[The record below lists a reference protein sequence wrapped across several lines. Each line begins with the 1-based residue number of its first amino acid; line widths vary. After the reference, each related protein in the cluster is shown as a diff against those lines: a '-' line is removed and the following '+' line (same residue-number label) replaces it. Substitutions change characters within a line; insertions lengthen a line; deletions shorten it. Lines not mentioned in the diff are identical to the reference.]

1 MATFKCS
8 SCGRQIQPAPQCPSC
23 GAHQGQWADELARIE
38 RSIAEIKADDVRIAK
53 EAKLNAQK
61 LQAAKFQRDI
71 LAHANAQAQE
81 KVRART
87 RRRTF
92 VRRPAGAPAGAPP
105 PTSQP
110 PPRRVPRQEGAR
122 PAGAAAPPP
131 PPPPPVDVEPEHR
144 PEASTREVQNIYL
157 GLGGLLLGIAAVV
170 FAAVA
175 FTSFDDVSRAAI
187 LIGATAVMLVAPP
200 MVARRG
206 LISTAE
212 TIAAVGLGLVPLD
225 GYALWTIDQIRSDTV
240 PGAVVAGIVFA
251 LTALVAG
258 WYAVLTGLSIPR
270 YATVLALQPILP
282 LLAYEWIT
290 GPTGWAL
297 VLTVVAAQDLL
308 LAGQF
313 DQRGRLATPP
323 WLGPPA
329 AAPPQAPFEAPAGGK
344 PKEAERPESAP
355 EESDAVITDADP
367 AGKPVPVPAAVWLR
381 QLTWGLHVLA
391 VAGALVF
398 AAVATVRATTPPGA
412 LGAGLTLVLAAAAGV
427 AGALAL
433 GRRVVIDVAAGVFTL
448 AVIGAAAQIVAV
460 AVPGRALLLIAGV
473 IALTGLGVRSVP
485 EVYRRGPQLASAAAL
500 IVMGIVVAGTALR
513 AAIAPVRAALPVWEA
528 DLSGYQSRLTEAAG
542 PAGWQ
547 LAASALLLTIAAVL
561 SLPPEA
567 RRESAVAG
575 VALTALAA
583 PASFAMPWTAAPW
596 LPVLAAIG
604 LGATGLYAKSER
616 AAQAHVAGAAVVGLI
631 GAGASLARP
640 ASTAAVLAVLT
651 LAGALIAIAGSWL
664 PEQADAL
671 RNEPAPAQLLR
682 PGPSAEMVGEWAAGG
697 AAFALPGAAA
707 AAVAAAAPVRDE
719 AAVPILAAA
728 FVAVCATLGYAALA
742 QVAWRRIP
750 LPLSLGTGLGA
761 LAVTAAAF
769 GAPGAEVADAWV
781 GALLLVAAVL
791 LFLAPSID
799 AGRRPDRLLD
809 GPDFAAAAAT
819 AGIIGTFARIA
830 GILFPGAVLAVAAL
844 LVLFVAVGVR
854 AMPPDWRRGPVLGVT
869 VSGAVLA
876 VIAGYTALSGG
887 LRVLATPGAL
897 WEADLSAWPTSGV
910 GVGWQ
915 APIALALLAG
925 AAAIVL
931 PRPWAY
937 DVAAVCVGLATIG
950 APVALGLPWWSP
962 MLVGG
967 AVATIYG
974 VASVIADD
982 PRAGLAR
989 AAVAAGVAL
998 HAVGASL
1005 VRPWTT
1011 AAALAMIVLVGA
1023 LVATLARML
1032 PALDDASLE
1041 DIPGSAP
1048 PPEAEMPLHLGQI
1061 GGAAAGGALLALPG
1075 ALASIAAAVG
1085 QGAPAVLAWA
1095 LAGSTAG
1102 LAVIALVRGQ
1112 VARYLPYATVGI
1124 AGGATIT
1131 AFAALPTDL
1140 PVAVYAAAAALL
1152 GVVAEL
1158 LRAATPP
1165 PRYVGQPTQRWSVML
1180 GGVWRR
1186 MPSGPAPRGRW
1197 SVSPEMGA
1205 ALAAALPTLLALAA
1219 IAPALVAALV
1229 DPHETVNHIWEG
1241 PPAELTNPDR
1251 SVDPTDVL
1259 GTLLLTIAAAL
1270 AAVGFGGRL
1279 SFSADRPVA
1288 STRRDDQPRRDG
1300 LAQAIPVI
1308 LPGAAITLLITPI
1321 ALGAAWPASTMAALA
1336 VFTLAMLG
1344 LALTPPPPPAE
1355 RARPLRVTRLVVF
1368 ALGLAAGG
1376 AGMAGSLATRSLTI
1390 FTLAG
1395 AVAVGATAAVFGQSQ
1410 RARILGWLFAAASAM
1425 GLVLTVALVAGL
1437 PAAWSAYGVLGVGA
1451 ALLLVAAVM
1460 PRLRRPEAYREAA
1473 TVEWS
1478 GYGAALV
1485 ALALAFDS
1493 LGHVA
1498 GLLAA
1503 WGAVL
1508 GVASA
1513 RPGRRTVERRTL
1525 FWASILCEIFAWWIF
1540 MAMADVS
1547 VPEAY
1552 TLPFAALALLV
1563 GLIELRQRPD
1573 LSSWTAYGPALIAAF
1588 VPTLVIAIRTEASA
1602 TREVLLLL
1610 GAVATVIYGA
1620 RTRQQA
1626 PLVIGTAVTVIAA
1639 LHALTLVGLSW
1650 LILIPI
1656 GALLIFFG
1664 ATNESR
1670 RRTQERWRAVTRMR

>member
-8 SCGRQIQPAPQCPSC
+8 SCGRQLKPAPQCPYC
-23 GAHQGQWADELARIE
+23 GANQGGQWAEELDRIE
-38 RSIAEIKADDVRIAK
+38 RSIAEIKADDIRIAK
-53 EAKLNAQK
+53 EAKVNAQK
-61 LQAAKFQRDI
+61 LQAAQFQRDI
-71 LAHANAQAQE
+71 LAHASAQAQE
-81 KVRART
+81 KVRQSTRT

-92 VRRPAGAPAGAPP
+92 VRRPAGAAAGTPPGPAGPP
-105 PTSQP
+105 PPGAQP
-110 PPRRVPRQEGAR
+110 PPRRVPRQESTR
-122 PAGAAAPPP
+122 PAAAAPPP
-131 PPPPPVDVEPEHR
+131 PPPRTPPPSAPVDVEPEHR

-187 LIGATAVMLVAPP
+187 LIGATAVMLIAPP
-200 MVARRG
+200 IVVRRG

-225 GYALWTIDQIRSDTV
+225 GYALWTVDQIRGDTV
-240 PGAVVAGIVFA
+240 PGAVVAGIIFA
-251 LTALVAG
+251 LTALIAG
-258 WYAVLTGLSIPR
+258 WYAALTGLSIPR
-270 YATVLALQPILP
+270 YATVLALQPIVP
-282 LLAYEWIT
+282 LLAYEWIS

-297 VLTVVAAQDLL
+297 VLAVVAAQDLL
-308 LAGQF
+308 LARQF

-323 WLGPPA
+323 WLGAPPA
-329 AAPPQAPFEAPAGGK
+329 APAEAPPGEAAG
-344 PKEAERPESAP
+344 KEPDDAEAASTERPESAP
-355 EESDAVITDADP
+355 EESDAVVTDADSARRP
-367 AGKPVPVPAAVWLR
+367 APAATAVWLR
-381 QLTWGLHVLA
+381 QLTWGLSALA
-391 VAGALVF
+391 VAVALLF
-398 AAVATVRATTPPGA
+398 AVIATLRADTPPAA
-412 LGAGLTLVLAAAAGV
+412 LGAGLTLILAAAVGV
-427 AGALAL
+427 AGAAAL
-433 GRRVVIDVAAGVFTL
+433 GQRTVVDVAAGVLTL
-448 AVIGAAAQIVAV
+448 AVIGAAAQAVAV
-460 AVPGRALLLIAGV
+460 SVPGRALLLIAAV
-473 IALTGLGVRSVP
+473 IALTGLGVRAVP
-485 EVYRRGPQLASAAAL
+485 EPYRRGPQLASAAAL

-513 AAIAPVRAALPVWEA
+513 AAIAPVSLVLPDVWDA
-528 DLSGYQSRLTEAAG
+528 DLSGYQAHLADAAG
-542 PAGWQ
+542 SGGWQ

-575 VALTALAA
+575 VALTALAV
-583 PASFAMPWTAAPW
+583 PASFGLPWTAAPW

-604 LGATGLYAKSER
+604 IGATGLYAKSER
-616 AAQAHVAGAAVVGLI
+616 AAQAHVAGAAVVGLV

-640 ASTAAVLAVLT
+640 ALTAAVLAVLT
-651 LAGALIAIAGSWL
+651 LAGVLIAIAGSWL

-671 RNEPAPAQLLR
+671 RDEPAPAQLLR
-682 PGPSAEMVGEWAAGG
+682 SGPAAEMVGEWAAGG
-697 AAFALPGAAA
+697 AAFAMPGAAA
-707 AAVAAAAPVRDE
+707 AAVAATAPVRE
-719 AAVPILAAA
+719 AAAVPILAAA

-742 QVAWRRIP
+742 QVAWRRIAF
-750 LPLSLGTGLGA
+750 PLSLGTGLGA

-809 GPDFAAAAAT
+809 GPDFAAAAAI

-830 GILFPGAVLAVAAL
+830 GILFPGGVLAVAAL

-854 AMPPDWRRGPVLGVT
+854 AMPPDWRRGPILGVAA
-869 VSGAVLA
+869 SGAVLA
-876 VIAGYTALSGG
+876 AIAGYTALSGG

-897 WEADLSAWPTSGV
+897 WEADLGTWPSGGG

-915 APIALALLAG
+915 APVALALLAA

-962 MLVGG
+962 MIVGG

-998 HAVGASL
+998 HAAGASL

-1011 AAALAMIVLVGA
+1011 AAALIMIVLVGA

-1032 PALDDASLE
+1032 PALDDAALE
-1041 DIPGSAP
+1041 EIPGSAP

-1075 ALASIAAAVG
+1075 ALASTAAAAG

-1095 LAGSTAG
+1095 LAGSAAG
-1102 LAVIALVRGQ
+1102 LGVIALVRRK

-1131 AFAALPTDL
+1131 AFAALPTSL
-1140 PVAVYAAAAALL
+1140 PIGVYAAAAALL

-1158 LRAATPP
+1158 LRGATPP

-1186 MPSGPAPRGRW
+1186 MPSSSMPPGRW
-1197 SVSPEMGA
+1197 SVSPAMGA
-1205 ALAAALPTLLALAA
+1205 ALVAAIPTLIALAA

-1229 DPHETVNHIWEG
+1229 DPHQTLNRVWAG
-1241 PPAELTNPDR
+1241 PPDALVNPDR
-1251 SVDPTDVL
+1251 SVDPSDLL

-1279 SFSADRPVA
+1279 SSSAERHTA
-1288 STRRDDQPRRDG
+1288 GARSGDQPRRDG

-1308 LPGAAITLLITPI
+1308 LPGAAITLLIMPI
-1321 ALGAAWPASTMAALA
+1321 ALGSPWPASTMAALA

-1344 LALTPPPPPAE
+1344 LALTPPPPPPSAP
-1355 RARPLRVTRLVVF
+1355 ARC
-1368 ALGLAAGG
+1368 G
-1376 AGMAGSLATRSLTI
+1376 
-1390 FTLAG
+1390 
-1395 AVAVGATAAVFGQSQ
+1395 
-1410 RARILGWLFAAASAM
+1410 
-1425 GLVLTVALVAGL
+1425 
-1437 PAAWSAYGVLGVGA
+1437 
-1451 ALLLVAAVM
+1451 
-1460 PRLRRPEAYREAA
+1460 
-1473 TVEWS
+1473 
-1478 GYGAALV
+1478 
-1485 ALALAFDS
+1485 
-1493 LGHVA
+1493 
-1498 GLLAA
+1498 
-1503 WGAVL
+1503 
-1508 GVASA
+1508 
-1513 RPGRRTVERRTL
+1513 
-1525 FWASILCEIFAWWIF
+1525 
-1540 MAMADVS
+1540 
-1547 VPEAY
+1547 
-1552 TLPFAALALLV
+1552 
-1563 GLIELRQRPD
+1563 
-1573 LSSWTAYGPALIAAF
+1573 
-1588 VPTLVIAIRTEASA
+1588 
-1602 TREVLLLL
+1602 
-1610 GAVATVIYGA
+1610 
-1620 RTRQQA
+1620 
-1626 PLVIGTAVTVIAA
+1626 
-1639 LHALTLVGLSW
+1639 
-1650 LILIPI
+1650 
-1656 GALLIFFG
+1656 
-1664 ATNESR
+1664 
-1670 RRTQERWRAVTRMR
+1670 

>member
-8 SCGRQIQPAPQCPSC
+8 SCGRQIQPAPQCPYC

-38 RSIAEIKADDVRIAK
+38 RSIAEIKADDIRIAK

-61 LQAAKFQRDI
+61 LQAAQFQRDI
-71 LAHANAQAQE
+71 LSHANAQAQE
-81 KVRART
+81 KVRTRT

-92 VRRPAGAPAGAPP
+92 VRRPAGAPPGPAGPP
-105 PTSQP
+105 PPPPPPESQP
-110 PPRRVPRQEGAR
+110 PPRRVPRQESTR
-122 PAGAAAPPP
+122 PASAAAPPP
-131 PPPPPVDVEPEHR
+131 PPPPRAAPLDVEPEHR

-175 FTSFDDVSRAAI
+175 FTSFDDISRAAI
-187 LIGATAVMLVAPP
+187 LIGATAVMLIAPP

-225 GYALWTIDQIRSDTV
+225 GYALWTVDQIRSDTV

-251 LTALVAG
+251 LTALIAG
-258 WYAVLTGLSIPR
+258 WYAVLTGLSVPR
-270 YATVLALQPILP
+270 YATVLALQPIVP
-282 LLAYEWIT
+282 LLAYEWIS

-297 VLTVVAAQDLL
+297 VLTVVAGQDVL
-308 LAGQF
+308 LARQF

-323 WLGPPA
+323 WLGPPP
-329 AAPPQAPFEAPAGGK
+329 AAPAEAPPGRTAADESEDGE
-344 PKEAERPESAP
+344 PRDTPAATERPESAP
-355 EESDAVITDADP
+355 EESDAVVADAADAGRKP
-367 AGKPVPVPAAVWLR
+367 APVPAALWLR
-381 QLTWGLHVLA
+381 QLTWGLSALA
-391 VAGALVF
+391 VVAALLF
-398 AAVATVRATTPPGA
+398 AALATLRATTPPGA
-412 LGAGLTLVLAAAAGV
+412 VSAGLTLVLAAAVGV
-427 AGALAL
+427 VGAMGL
-433 GRRVVIDVAAGVFTL
+433 GRRVAVDVAAGVLTL

-473 IALTGLGVRSVP
+473 IALTGLGVRAVP
-485 EVYRRGPQLASAAAL
+485 EPFRRGPQLASAAAL

-513 AAIAPVRAALPVWEA
+513 AALAPVRAALPVWEA
-528 DLSGYQSRLTEAAG
+528 DLSAYQGRLAEAAG

-583 PASFAMPWTAAPW
+583 PASFGLSWTAAPW

-604 LGATGLYAKSER
+604 IGATGLYAKSER
-616 AAQAHVAGAAVVGLI
+616 AAQAHVAGAAVVGLV

-640 ASTAAVLAVLT
+640 ASTASVLAVLT
-651 LAGALIAIAGSWL
+651 LAGVLIAIAGSWL
-664 PEQADAL
+664 PEQAEAL
-671 RNEPAPAQLLR
+671 RDEPAPAQLLR
-682 PGPSAEMVGEWAAGG
+682 SGPAAEMVGEWAAGG
-697 AAFALPGAAA
+697 AAFAMPGAAA
-707 AAVAAAAPVRDE
+707 AAVAATAPVRED

-742 QVAWRRIP
+742 QVAWRRIAF
-750 LPLSLGTGLGA
+750 PLSLGTGLGA

-809 GPDFAAAAAT
+809 GPDFAAAAAI

-854 AMPPDWRRGPVLGVT
+854 AMPPEWRRGPILGVAA
-869 VSGAVLA
+869 SGAVLA

-897 WEADLSAWPTSGV
+897 WEADLSAWPSSGI

-974 VASVIADD
+974 VASVTAVD

-1011 AAALAMIVLVGA
+1011 AAALTMIVLVGA

-1075 ALASIAAAVG
+1075 ALASMAAAAG
-1085 QGAPAVLAWA
+1085 QSAPAVLAWA

-1102 LAVIALVRGQ
+1102 LGVIALVRRK

-1131 AFAALPTDL
+1131 AFAVIPTDL
-1140 PVAVYAAAAALL
+1140 PIGVYAAAAALL

-1158 LRAATPP
+1158 LRGATAP

-1205 ALAAALPTLLALAA
+1205 ALVAAIPTLIALAA

-1229 DPHETVNHIWEG
+1229 DPHQTVNHIWEG
-1241 PPAELTNPDR
+1241 PPAALTDPDR
-1251 SVDPTDVL
+1251 SVDPTDVV

-1270 AAVGFGGRL
+1270 AAIGFGGRR
-1279 SFSADRPVA
+1279 F
-1288 STRRDDQPRRDG
+1288 
-1300 LAQAIPVI
+1300 AQAIPVI

-1355 RARPLRVTRLVVF
+1355 RARPLRVTRLLVF

-1376 AGMAGSLATRSLTI
+1376 AGMAGSLATRSLTL
-1390 FTLAG
+1390 FTLGG
-1395 AVAVGATAAVFGQSQ
+1395 AVVVGATAAIFGQSQ

-1425 GLVLTVALVAGL
+1425 GLVLTTTLVLGL

-1451 ALLLVAAVM
+1451 ALLVVAAVV
-1460 PRLRRPEAYREAA
+1460 PRLRRPEDYREAA

-1485 ALALAFDS
+1485 ALALAFDAPA
-1493 LGHVA
+1493 HVA

-1513 RPGRRTVERRTL
+1513 RPGRRAVERRVL
-1525 FWASILCEIFAWWIF
+1525 FWTSILCEIVAWWLL
-1540 MAMADVS
+1540 MALANVS

-1563 GLIELRQRPD
+1563 GLIELRGRPD

-1588 VPTLVIAIRTEASA
+1588 VPTLVIAIRTETSA

-1610 GAVATVIYGA
+1610 GAVATVVFGA

-1626 PLVIGTAVTVIAA
+1626 PLVIGTTVTVIAA

>member
-8 SCGRQIQPAPQCPSC
+8 SCGRQIQPAPQCPYC

-38 RSIAEIKADDVRIAK
+38 RSIAEIKADDIRIAK

-61 LQAAKFQRDI
+61 LQAAQFQRDI
-71 LAHANAQAQE
+71 LSHANAQAQE
-81 KVRART
+81 KVRTRT

-92 VRRPAGAPAGAPP
+92 VRRPAGAPPGPAGPP
-105 PTSQP
+105 PPLSPDSQP
-110 PPRRVPRQEGAR
+110 PPRRVPRQESTR

-131 PPPPPVDVEPEHR
+131 PPPPRSAPVDVEPEHR

-175 FTSFDDVSRAAI
+175 FTSFDDISRAAI

-200 MVARRG
+200 MIARRG

-225 GYALWTIDQIRSDTV
+225 GYALWTVDQIRSDTV

-258 WYAVLTGLSIPR
+258 WYAVLTGLSMPR
-270 YATVLALQPILP
+270 YATVLALQPIVP

-308 LAGQF
+308 LARQF

-323 WLGPPA
+323 WLGQPA
-329 AAPPQAPFEAPAGGK
+329 APEAPPRPTAPESDAEGGE
-344 PKEAERPESAP
+344 PQDTPVAERPESAP
-355 EESDAVITDADP
+355 EESDAVVADAADAGRKP
-367 AGKPVPVPAAVWLR
+367 APVPAAAWLR
-381 QLTWGLHVLA
+381 QLTWGLSALA
-391 VAGALVF
+391 VAAAVVF
-398 AAVATVRATTPPGA
+398 ASVATLRATTPPVA
-412 LGAGLTLVLAAAAGV
+412 LAAGLTLVLAAAVGV
-427 AGALAL
+427 VGAMAT
-433 GRRVVIDVAAGVFTL
+433 GRRVVVDVAAGILTL

-473 IALTGLGVRSVP
+473 IALTGLGVRAVP
-485 EVYRRGPQLASAAAL
+485 EVFRRGPQLASAAAL
-500 IVMGIVVAGTALR
+500 IVMGVVVAGTVLR

-528 DLSGYQSRLTEAAG
+528 DLSAYHGRLAEAAG

-575 VALTALAA
+575 VTLTALAA
-583 PASFAMPWTAAPW
+583 PASFGLPWTVAPW

-604 LGATGLYAKSER
+604 IGATGLYARSER
-616 AAQAHVAGAAVVGLI
+616 AAQAHVAGAAVVGLV
-631 GAGASLARP
+631 GAGASLVRP
-640 ASTAAVLAVLT
+640 ASTASVLAVLT
-651 LAGALIAIAGSWL
+651 LAGVLIAIAGSWL
-664 PEQADAL
+664 PEQAEAL
-671 RNEPAPAQLLR
+671 RDEPAPAQLLR
-682 PGPSAEMVGEWAAGG
+682 SGPAAEMVGDWAAGG
-697 AAFALPGAAA
+697 AAFAMPGAAA
-707 AAVAAAAPVRDE
+707 AAVAATAPVRDE

-742 QVAWRRIP
+742 QVAWRRIAF
-750 LPLSLGTGLGA
+750 PLSLGTGLGA

-809 GPDFAAAAAT
+809 GPDFAAAAAI

-830 GILFPGAVLAVAAL
+830 GILFPSAVLAVAAL
-844 LVLFVAVGVR
+844 LVLLVAVGVR
-854 AMPPDWRRGPVLGVT
+854 AMPPDWRRGPTLGVAA
-869 VSGAVLA
+869 SGAVLA
-876 VIAGYTALSGG
+876 AIAGYTALSGG

-897 WEADLSAWPTSGV
+897 WEADLSAWPSSGI

-915 APIALALLAG
+915 APVALALLAG

-967 AVATIYG
+967 AVATVYG
-974 VASVIADD
+974 VMSVTAVD
-982 PRAGLAR
+982 PRAGVAR

-1011 AAALAMIVLVGA
+1011 AAALTMVVLVGA
-1023 LVATLARML
+1023 LVATLARAL

-1075 ALASIAAAVG
+1075 ALASMAAAAG
-1085 QGAPAVLAWA
+1085 QSAPAVLAWA

-1102 LAVIALVRGQ
+1102 LVVIALVRRK

-1131 AFAALPTDL
+1131 ALAALPTDL
-1140 PVAVYAAAAALL
+1140 PIGVYAAAAALL

-1158 LRAATPP
+1158 LRGATAPP
-1165 PRYVGQPTQRWSVML
+1165 QYVGEPTQRWSVML

-1186 MPSGPAPRGRW
+1186 MPSSPAPRGRW

-1205 ALAAALPTLLALAA
+1205 ALVAAIPTLIALAS

-1229 DPHETVNHIWEG
+1229 DPHQTVNHIWEG
-1241 PPAELTNPDR
+1241 PPAALTNPDR

-1279 SFSADRPVA
+1279 STSPDR
-1288 STRRDDQPRRDG
+1288 RGDG
-1300 LAQAIPVI
+1300 IRQAIPVI
-1308 LPGAAITLLITPI
+1308 LPGVAITLLITPI
-1321 ALGAAWPASTMAALA
+1321 ALDAAWPASTMAALA

-1355 RARPLRVTRLVVF
+1355 RARALRVTRLVVF

-1376 AGMAGSLATRSLTI
+1376 AGMAGSLATRSLTL
-1390 FTLAG
+1390 FTLGG
-1395 AVAVGATAAVFGQSQ
+1395 AVVVGATAAMFGQSQ

-1425 GLVLTVALVAGL
+1425 GLVLTTTLVLGL
-1437 PAAWSAYGVLGVGA
+1437 PAAWSAYGVLAVGA
-1451 ALLLVAAVM
+1451 ALLVVAAVH
-1460 PRLRRPEAYREAA
+1460 PRLRRPRP
-1473 TVEWS
+1473 T
-1478 GYGAALV
+1478 
-1485 ALALAFDS
+1485 
-1493 LGHVA
+1493 
-1498 GLLAA
+1498 
-1503 WGAVL
+1503 
-1508 GVASA
+1508 A
-1513 RPGRRTVERRTL
+1513 RPPRSSGAGTAPRWSPSPSPSTRRHTWPACSRRGAPC
-1525 FWASILCEIFAWWIF
+1525 WASPPPA
-1540 MAMADVS
+1540 
-1547 VPEAY
+1547 P
-1552 TLPFAALALLV
+1552 AAAPWSAARSS
-1563 GLIELRQRPD
+1563 GPASCARSWPGG
-1573 LSSWTAYGPALIAAF
+1573 SSWRW
-1588 VPTLVIAIRTEASA
+1588 PTCRC
-1602 TREVLLLL
+1602 
-1610 GAVATVIYGA
+1610 
-1620 RTRQQA
+1620 
-1626 PLVIGTAVTVIAA
+1626 
-1639 LHALTLVGLSW
+1639 
-1650 LILIPI
+1650 
-1656 GALLIFFG
+1656 
-1664 ATNESR
+1664 R
-1670 RRTQERWRAVTRMR
+1670 RRTRCRSPRSPCWSA

>member
-1 MATFKCS
+1 
-8 SCGRQIQPAPQCPSC
+8 
-23 GAHQGQWADELARIE
+23 
-38 RSIAEIKADDVRIAK
+38 
-53 EAKLNAQK
+53 
-61 LQAAKFQRDI
+61 
-71 LAHANAQAQE
+71 
-81 KVRART
+81 
-87 RRRTF
+87 
-92 VRRPAGAPAGAPP
+92 
-105 PTSQP
+105 
-110 PPRRVPRQEGAR
+110 
-122 PAGAAAPPP
+122 
-131 PPPPPVDVEPEHR
+131 
-144 PEASTREVQNIYL
+144 VQNIYL
-157 GLGGLLLGIAAVV
+157 VLGGLLLGIAAVV

-175 FTSFDDVSRAAI
+175 FSSFDDVSRAAI
-187 LIGATAVMLVAPP
+187 LIGATAVMLVASP
-200 MVARRG
+200 MVARKG

-212 TIAAVGLGLVPLD
+212 TISAVGLGLVPLD
-225 GYALWTIDQIRSDTV
+225 GYALWTIVRSETV
-240 PGAVVAGIVFA
+240 PGAVVAGAVFA
-251 LTALVAG
+251 VTALVAG
-258 WYAVLTGLSIPR
+258 WYAALTGLSVPR
-270 YATVLALQPILP
+270 YAMVIALQPIVP
-282 LLAYEWIT
+282 LFAYEWIT
-290 GPTGWAL
+290 GPIGWAL
-297 VLTVVAAQDLL
+297 VLTVVALQDLL
-308 LAGQF
+308 LARVL

-323 WLGPPA
+323 WLGAPARAPEVAPPA
-329 AAPPQAPFEAPAGGK
+329 RRAPAE
-344 PKEAERPESAP
+344 PDEEEPQDRPESAP
-355 EESDAVITDADP
+355 EESDAVVADAADAGRKP
-367 AGKPVPVPAAVWLR
+367 AVPPATALLPKV
-381 QLTWGLHVLA
+381 TWAMHTVA
-391 VAGALVF
+391 VAAALVF
-398 AAVATVRATTPPGA
+398 AAVATLQATTPLGA
-412 LGAGLTLVLAAAAGV
+412 LVAGLVLVIAAAGGV
-427 AGALAL
+427 AGATAL
-433 GRRVVIDVAAGVFTL
+433 GRPVVVDVAAGVLTL

-460 AVPGRALLLIAGV
+460 TVPGRALLLIAAV
-473 IALTGLGVRSVP
+473 IALTGLGVRAVP
-485 EVYRRGPQLASAAAL
+485 EPHRRGPQLASAAAL
-500 IVMGIVVAGTALR
+500 IVMGIIVAGTALR
-513 AAIAPVRAALPVWEA
+513 AAIAPVRAAFPVWEA
-528 DLSGYQSRLTEAAG
+528 DLSSYQAKLAEAAG
-542 PAGWQ
+542 PSGWQ

-583 PASFAMPWTAAPW
+583 PASFALPWTATPW

-604 LGATGLYAKSER
+604 IGVTGLYAKSER
-616 AAQAHVAGAAVVGLI
+616 AAQAHVAGAAVVGLV

-651 LAGALIAIAGSWL
+651 IAGALIAVAGSWL
-664 PEQADAL
+664 PEQAEAL
-671 RNEPAPAQLLR
+671 RDEPAPAQLLR
-682 PGPSAEMVGEWAAGG
+682 AGPSAEMVGEWAAGG
-697 AAFALPGAAA
+697 AAFAMPGAAA
-707 AAVAAAAPVRDE
+707 AAVAATAPVRAD

-742 QVAWRRIP
+742 QVAWRRIAV
-750 LPLSLGTGLGA
+750 PLSIGTGLGA

-781 GALLLVAAVL
+781 GALLLVGAVL

-809 GPDFAAAAAT
+809 GPDFAAAAAI
-819 AGIIGTFARIA
+819 AGIIGTFVRIA

-854 AMPPDWRRGPVLGVT
+854 AMPAEWRRGPILGVAA
-869 VSGAVLA
+869 SGAVVA
-876 VIAGYTALSGG
+876 IFAGYTALNGG
-887 LRVLATPGAL
+887 VRVLATPGAL
-897 WEADLSAWPTSGV
+897 WQADLNAWPDSGT

-974 VASVIADD
+974 VASVVADD

-1011 AAALAMIVLVGA
+1011 AAALSMVVLVGA

-1061 GGAAAGGALLALPG
+1061 GGAAACGALLALPG
-1075 ALASIAAAVG
+1075 ALASISAALG
-1085 QGAPAVLAWA
+1085 QGASAVLAWA
-1095 LAGSTAG
+1095 LVGSTVG
-1102 LAVIALVRGQ
+1102 LGVIALVRTK

-1131 AFAALPTDL
+1131 ALAALPTEL
-1140 PVAVYAAAAALL
+1140 PVGVYAAAAALL

-1165 PRYVGQPTQRWSVML
+1165 PQYVGEPTQRWSVML

-1186 MPSGPAPRGRW
+1186 MSSVPAPRGRW

-1205 ALAAALPTLLALAA
+1205 ALVAA
-1219 IAPALVAALV
+1219 IPALIALIAISPALVVALV
-1229 DPHETVNHIWEG
+1229 DPHQTVNHIWDG
-1241 PPAELTNPDR
+1241 PPDALVSPDR
-1251 SVDPTDVL
+1251 SVDPTDVI

-1270 AAVGFGGRL
+1270 AAIVFGGRM
-1279 SFSADRPVA
+1279 SGPAGARVVG
-1288 STRRDDQPRRDG
+1288 THYEDQPRRNG
-1300 LAQAIPVI
+1300 IAQAFPVI
-1308 LPGAAITLLITPI
+1308 LPGAAITILITPI

-1344 LALTPPPPPAE
+1344 LALTPPPPPSE
-1355 RARPLRVTRLVVF
+1355 RARALRVTRLMVF

-1376 AGMAGSLATRSLTI
+1376 AGMAGSLATRSLTL

-1395 AVAVGATAAVFGQSQ
+1395 AVAVGATAAIFGQSQ
-1410 RARILGWLFAAASAM
+1410 RARILGWLFSAAAAM
-1425 GLVLTVALVAGL
+1425 GLVLTTALVVGL
-1437 PAAWSAYGVLGVGA
+1437 PAYWSAYGVLAVGA
-1451 ALLLVAAVM
+1451 ALLLVAAVL
-1460 PRLRRPEAYREAA
+1460 PRLRRPEAFREAA

-1493 LGHVA
+1493 PGHVA

-1508 GVASA
+1508 GIASA
-1513 RPGRRTVERRTL
+1513 RPGRRALERRTL
-1525 FWASILCEIFAWWIF
+1525 FWASILCEIVAWWLF
-1540 MAMADVS
+1540 MAMSDVR

-1563 GLIELRQRPD
+1563 GLIELRQRPE

-1588 VPTLVIAIRTEASA
+1588 VPTLVIAVRTEASA

-1610 GAVATVIYGA
+1610 GAVATVIFGA

>member
-1 MATFKCS
+1 MATYKCS
-8 SCGRQIQPAPQCPSC
+8 SCGRQIQPAPQCPHC
-23 GAHQGQWADELARIE
+23 GALQGQWADELAKIE
-38 RSIAEIKADDVRIAK
+38 RSIAEIKADDIRIAK

-61 LQAAKFQRDI
+61 LQAAQFQRDI
-71 LAHANAQAQE
+71 LAHANAKSQD
-81 KVRART
+81 KVRQSTRT

-92 VRRPAGAPAGAPP
+92 VRRPPNAAPGAGGPP
-105 PTSQP
+105 PP
-110 PPRRVPRQEGAR
+110 PPRRVPRQDGAR
-122 PAGAAAPPP
+122 PTATAPPP
-131 PPPPPVDVEPEHR
+131 PLPPEDVQPEHR

-175 FTSFDDVSRAAI
+175 FTSFDDISRAAI
-187 LIGATAVMLVAPP
+187 LIGATVLMLVASPV
-200 MVARRG
+200 VARKG

-225 GYALWTIDQIRSDTV
+225 GYALWTVDQIRSDNV

-251 LTALVAG
+251 LTALIAG
-258 WYAVLTGLSIPR
+258 WYAALTGLSVPR
-270 YATVLALQPILP
+270 YATVLALQPVLP
-282 LLAYEWIT
+282 LLAYEWIS
-290 GPTGWAL
+290 GPAGWAL

-308 LAGQF
+308 LARQF

-323 WLGPPA
+323 WLGSPVT
-329 AAPPQAPFEAPAGGK
+329 APPEPATDRPEPAEPGDGESRK
-344 PKEAERPESAP
+344 TPPSAERPESAP
-355 EESDAVITDADP
+355 EESDAVVTDADAARNLPP
-367 AGKPVPVPAAVWLR
+367 APAAAWLR
-381 QLTWGLHVLA
+381 QLTWGLSALA
-391 VAGALVF
+391 VAAAVLF
-398 AAVATVRATTPPGA
+398 AAVATLRADTPPGA
-412 LGAGLTLVLAAAAGV
+412 LAAGLTLVLAAAVGV
-427 AGALAL
+427 AGATPL
-433 GRRVVIDVAAGVFTL
+433 GQRVVDAAAAVLTL
-448 AVIGAAAQIVAV
+448 AVIGAASQLVAV
-460 AVPGRALLLIAGV
+460 AMPGRALLLIAAV
-473 IALTGLGVRSVP
+473 IALTGLGVRAVP
-485 EVYRRGPQLASAAAL
+485 ESIRRGPQLASAVAL
-500 IVMGIVVAGTALR
+500 IVMGVVVAGTAIR
-513 AAIAPVRAALPVWEA
+513 AAVAPVRAAFPVWEA
-528 DLSGYQSRLTEAAG
+528 DLSAYHDRLAEAAG

-547 LAASALLLTIAAVL
+547 LAATALLLTVAAAL
-561 SLPPEA
+561 SLPPQA

-583 PASFAMPWTAAPW
+583 PASFALPWSAAPW

-604 LGATGLYAKSER
+604 IGATGLYASTER
-616 AAQAHVAGAAVVGLI
+616 AARAHVAAAAVVGLV

-640 ASTAAVLAVLT
+640 SSTAAVLAVLT
-651 LAGALIAIAGSWL
+651 LAGVLIAIAGSWL

-671 RNEPAPAQLLR
+671 RDEPAPAQFLR
-682 PGPSAEMVGEWAAGG
+682 AGPAAEMVGEWASGG
-697 AAFALPGAAA
+697 AAFAMPGAAA
-707 AAVAAAAPVRDE
+707 AAVAATAPVREE

-742 QVAWRRIP
+742 QVAWRRIA
-750 LPLSLGTGLGA
+750 LPLTVGTGLGA

-781 GALLLVAAVL
+781 GALLLVGAVL

-809 GPDFAAAAAT
+809 GTDFAAAAAI
-819 AGIIGTFARIA
+819 AGIVGTFARIS

-854 AMPPDWRRGPVLGVT
+854 AMPAEWRRGPVLGVAA
-869 VSGAVLA
+869 SGAVIA

-897 WEADLSAWPTSGV
+897 WEADLGAWPSGPG

-915 APIALALLAG
+915 APVALVLLAG

-974 VASVIADD
+974 IAATMADD

-989 AAVAAGVAL
+989 ATVAAGVAL

-1011 AAALAMIVLVGA
+1011 AVALAMVVLVGA

-1032 PALDDASLE
+1032 PALDDADLE
-1041 DIPGSAP
+1041 QIPGSAP

-1075 ALASIAAAVG
+1075 ALASTVAALG
-1085 QGAPAVLAWA
+1085 YGASAVLAWA
-1095 LAGSTAG
+1095 LVGSFAG
-1102 LAVIALVRGQ
+1102 LAVIAVARRRI
-1112 VARYLPYATVGI
+1112 ARYLPYATVGV

-1131 AFAALPTDL
+1131 AFAALPTGL
-1140 PVAVYAAAAALL
+1140 PIGVYAAAAVLL

-1158 LRAATPP
+1158 LRSATPP

-1186 MPSGPAPRGRW
+1186 MPSGLAPRGQW

-1205 ALAAALPTLLALAA
+1205 VLAAALPTLLAFAA

-1229 DPHETVNHIWEG
+1229 DPHQTLNHIWDG
-1241 PPAELTNPDR
+1241 PPAALTAPDR
-1251 SVDPTDVL
+1251 SVDPSDVL

-1270 AAVGFGGRL
+1270 AAIGFGGRR
-1279 SFSADRPVA
+1279 F
-1288 STRRDDQPRRDG
+1288 
-1300 LAQAIPVI
+1300 AQAIPVI
-1308 LPGAAITLLITPI
+1308 LPGAAVTLLITPI
-1321 ALGAAWPASTMAALA
+1321 AFGAEWPASTMAALA
-1336 VFTLAMLG
+1336 VYTLAMLG

-1355 RARPLRVTRLVVF
+1355 RARALRVTRVVVF

-1376 AGMAGSLATRSLTI
+1376 AGLAGSLASESLTLV
-1390 FTLAG
+1390 TLG
-1395 AVAVGATAAVFGQSQ
+1395 GSAVVGAIAAIFGQSQ
-1410 RARILGWLFAAASAM
+1410 RARILGWLIAAASAM
-1425 GLVLTVALVAGL
+1425 SFVLTAALIAGL
-1437 PAAWSAYGVLGVGA
+1437 PAAWSAYGVLAVGA
-1451 ALLLVAAVM
+1451 ALLVVAALM
-1460 PRLRRPEAYREAA
+1460 PRLRRPEAFREAA

-1508 GVASA
+1508 GIAAA
-1513 RPGRRTVERRTL
+1513 RPGRRPLERRTL
-1525 FWASILCEIFAWWIF
+1525 FWASILCEIVAWWLF
-1540 MAMADVS
+1540 MALTDVS

-1588 VPTLVIAIRTEASA
+1588 VPTLVIAIRTDASP

-1610 GAVATVIYGA
+1610 GAVATVIFGA

-1626 PLVIGTAVTVIAA
+1626 PLVIGTVVTVISA

>member
-8 SCGRQIQPAPQCPSC
+8 SCGRQIQPAAQCPYC
-23 GAHQGQWADELARIE
+23 GALQGQWADELARIE
-38 RSIAEIKADDVRIAK
+38 RSIAEIKADDVRIGK

-61 LQAAKFQRDI
+61 LQAAQFQRDI
-71 LAHANAQAQE
+71 LAHANAQAQD
-81 KVRART
+81 KARQSTRA

-92 VRRPAGAPAGAPP
+92 VRRPAGAPTGAPAGPGAPP
-105 PTSQP
+105 PPQP
-110 PPRRVPRQEGAR
+110 PPRRVPRQEGTR
-122 PAGAAAPPP
+122 PAGAAAPPPPP

-225 GYALWTIDQIRSDTV
+225 GYALWTVDQIRSDTV

-258 WYAVLTGLSIPR
+258 WYAALTGLSVPR
-270 YATVLALQPILP
+270 YAIVLALQPILP
-282 LLAYEWIT
+282 LLAYEWIN

-308 LAGQF
+308 LARQF
-313 DQRGRLATPP
+313 KQRGRLDTPP
-323 WLGPPA
+323 WLGAPA
-329 AAPPQAPFEAPAGGK
+329 AAPPKAPPPTAPVDGEPAEAPAGST
-344 PKEAERPESAP
+344 ERPESAP
-355 EESDAVITDADP
+355 EESDAVVTDAGEAGRKP
-367 AGKPVPVPAAVWLR
+367 APVPAAAFLP
-381 QLTWGLHVLA
+381 QLTWGLHALA
-391 VAGALVF
+391 VVAALLF
-398 AAVATVRATTPPGA
+398 AAVATLQADTPPAA

-427 AGALAL
+427 AGALGL
-433 GRRVVIDVAAGVFTL
+433 GRQVVVDVSAGIFTL
-448 AVIGAAAQIVAV
+448 AVIAAASQIVSV

-473 IALTGLGVRSVP
+473 IALTGVGVRAVP
-485 EVYRRGPQLASAAAL
+485 EAFRRGPQLASAVAL
-500 IVMGIVVAGTALR
+500 IGMGLLVAGTALR

-528 DLSGYQSRLTEAAG
+528 DLSAYQGRLEEAAG
-542 PAGWQ
+542 AAGWQ

-583 PASFAMPWTAAPW
+583 PASFALPWSAAPW

-604 LGATGLYAKSER
+604 IGATGLYAKSER
-616 AAQAHVAGAAVVGLI
+616 AAQAHVAGAAVVGLV

-651 LAGALIAIAGSWL
+651 VAGVLIAVAGSWL
-664 PEQADAL
+664 PEQAEAL
-671 RNEPAPAQLLR
+671 RDEPAPAQLLR
-682 PGPSAEMVGEWAAGG
+682 SGPSAEMVGEWAAGG
-697 AAFALPGAAA
+697 AAFAMPGAAA
-707 AAVAAAAPVRDE
+707 AAVAATAPIRAD

-742 QVAWRRIP
+742 QVAWRRIAF
-750 LPLSLGTGLGA
+750 PLSLGTGLGA

-781 GALLLVAAVL
+781 GALLLVGAVL

-809 GPDFAAAAAT
+809 GPDFAAAAAI

-854 AMPPDWRRGPVLGVT
+854 AMPPDWRRGPTLGVAA
-869 VSGAVLA
+869 SGAVLA

-897 WEADLSAWPTSGV
+897 WEADLSAWPSSGI

-937 DVAAVCVGLATIG
+937 DIAAVCVGLATIG

-967 AVATIYG
+967 AVATVYG

-1011 AAALAMIVLVGA
+1011 AAALAMVVLVGA

-1032 PALDDASLE
+1032 PAIDDASLE

-1075 ALASIAAAVG
+1075 ALASIAAATG

-1102 LAVIALVRGQ
+1102 LAVIALVRRQ

-1140 PVAVYAAAAALL
+1140 PIGVYAAAAALL

-1205 ALAAALPTLLALAA
+1205 ALVAAIPTLIALAS

-1229 DPHETVNHIWEG
+1229 DPHQTVNHIWEG
-1241 PPAELTNPDR
+1241 PPAALTRPDR
-1251 SVDPTDVL
+1251 SVDPSDLV

-1270 AAVGFGGRL
+1270 AAAGFGGRR
-1279 SFSADRPVA
+1279 FNE
-1288 STRRDDQPRRDG
+1288 
-1300 LAQAIPVI
+1300 AIPVI

-1355 RARPLRVTRLVVF
+1355 RARPLRITRIVVF

-1376 AGMAGSLATRSLTI
+1376 AGMAGSLATRSLTL
-1390 FTLAG
+1390 FTLGG

-1425 GLVLTVALVAGL
+1425 GFVLTAALVAGL
-1437 PAAWSAYGVLGVGA
+1437 PAAWSAYGVLAVGA
-1451 ALLLVAAVM
+1451 VLLVVAAVL
-1460 PRLRRPEAYREAA
+1460 PRLRRPESFREAA

-1493 LGHVA
+1493 PAHVA

-1508 GVASA
+1508 GVASV
-1513 RPGRRTVERRTL
+1513 RPGRRAVERRTL
-1525 FWASILCEIFAWWIF
+1525 FWASIICEIVAWWML
-1540 MAMADVS
+1540 MALSDVA

-1588 VPTLVIAIRTEASA
+1588 VPTLVIAIRTETSA

-1610 GAVATVIYGA
+1610 GAVATVIFGA
-1620 RTRQQA
+1620 RSRQQA
-1626 PLVIGTAVTVIAA
+1626 PLVIGTVVTVIAA

-1670 RRTQERWRAVTRMR
+1670 RRTQERWRAMTRMR

>member
-1 MATFKCS
+1 
-8 SCGRQIQPAPQCPSC
+8 
-23 GAHQGQWADELARIE
+23 
-38 RSIAEIKADDVRIAK
+38 
-53 EAKLNAQK
+53 
-61 LQAAKFQRDI
+61 
-71 LAHANAQAQE
+71 
-81 KVRART
+81 
-87 RRRTF
+87 
-92 VRRPAGAPAGAPP
+92 
-105 PTSQP
+105 
-110 PPRRVPRQEGAR
+110 
-122 PAGAAAPPP
+122 
-131 PPPPPVDVEPEHR
+131 
-144 PEASTREVQNIYL
+144 
-157 GLGGLLLGIAAVV
+157 
-170 FAAVA
+170 
-175 FTSFDDVSRAAI
+175 
-187 LIGATAVMLVAPP
+187 
-200 MVARRG
+200 
-206 LISTAE
+206 
-212 TIAAVGLGLVPLD
+212 
-225 GYALWTIDQIRSDTV
+225 
-240 PGAVVAGIVFA
+240 
-251 LTALVAG
+251 
-258 WYAVLTGLSIPR
+258 
-270 YATVLALQPILP
+270 
-282 LLAYEWIT
+282 
-290 GPTGWAL
+290 
-297 VLTVVAAQDLL
+297 
-308 LAGQF
+308 
-313 DQRGRLATPP
+313 
-323 WLGPPA
+323 
-329 AAPPQAPFEAPAGGK
+329 
-344 PKEAERPESAP
+344 
-355 EESDAVITDADP
+355 
-367 AGKPVPVPAAVWLR
+367 
-381 QLTWGLHVLA
+381 VLA
-391 VAGALVF
+391 VG
-398 AAVATVRATTPPGA
+398 
-412 LGAGLTLVLAAAAGV
+412 
-427 AGALAL
+427 
-433 GRRVVIDVAAGVFTL
+433 
-448 AVIGAAAQIVAV
+448 
-460 AVPGRALLLIAGV
+460 
-473 IALTGLGVRSVP
+473 
-485 EVYRRGPQLASAAAL
+485 
-500 IVMGIVVAGTALR
+500 
-513 AAIAPVRAALPVWEA
+513 
-528 DLSGYQSRLTEAAG
+528 
-542 PAGWQ
+542 
-547 LAASALLLTIAAVL
+547 
-561 SLPPEA
+561 
-567 RRESAVAG
+567 
-575 VALTALAA
+575 
-583 PASFAMPWTAAPW
+583 
-596 LPVLAAIG
+596 
-604 LGATGLYAKSER
+604 
-616 AAQAHVAGAAVVGLI
+616 
-631 GAGASLARP
+631 
-640 ASTAAVLAVLT
+640 
-651 LAGALIAIAGSWL
+651 
-664 PEQADAL
+664 
-671 RNEPAPAQLLR
+671 
-682 PGPSAEMVGEWAAGG
+682 
-697 AAFALPGAAA
+697 
-707 AAVAAAAPVRDE
+707 
-719 AAVPILAAA
+719 
-728 FVAVCATLGYAALA
+728 
-742 QVAWRRIP
+742 
-750 LPLSLGTGLGA
+750 
-761 LAVTAAAF
+761 
-769 GAPGAEVADAWV
+769 
-781 GALLLVAAVL
+781 
-791 LFLAPSID
+791 
-799 AGRRPDRLLD
+799 
-809 GPDFAAAAAT
+809 
-819 AGIIGTFARIA
+819 
-830 GILFPGAVLAVAAL
+830 AL

-854 AMPPDWRRGPVLGVT
+854 AMPPDWRRGPTLGVAA
-869 VSGAVLA
+869 SGAVLA

-897 WEADLSAWPTSGV
+897 WEADLSAWPSSGI

-937 DVAAVCVGLATIG
+937 DIAAICVGLATIG

-1032 PALDDASLE
+1032 PALDDAALE
-1041 DIPGSAP
+1041 EIPGSAP

-1075 ALASIAAAVG
+1075 ALASIAAALG

-1102 LAVIALVRGQ
+1102 LAVIALVRRH

-1140 PVAVYAAAAALL
+1140 PIGVYAAAAALL

-1165 PRYVGQPTQRWSVML
+1165 PTYVGQPTQRWSVML
-1180 GGVWRR
+1180 GGAWRR

-1205 ALAAALPTLLALAA
+1205 ALVATIPTLIALAS

-1229 DPHETVNHIWEG
+1229 DPHQTVNHIWEG
-1241 PPAELTNPDR
+1241 PPAALTNPDR
-1251 SVDPTDVL
+1251 SVDPTDLV

-1279 SFSADRPVA
+1279 STSADRLVA
-1288 STRRDDQPRRDG
+1288 GPRREDQPRANG
-1300 LAQAIPVI
+1300 FAQAIPVI

-1336 VFTLAMLG
+1336 VYTLAMLG

-1376 AGMAGSLATRSLTI
+1376 AGLAGSLATRSLTL
-1390 FTLAG
+1390 FTLG
-1395 AVAVGATAAVFGQSQ
+1395 GSVVVGVTAAVFGQSQ
-1410 RARILGWLFAAASAM
+1410 RARILGWLIAAASAM
-1425 GLVLTVALVAGL
+1425 GLVLTTALVAGL
-1437 PAAWSAYGVLGVGA
+1437 PAAWAAYGVLGIGA
-1451 ALLLVAAVM
+1451 ALLLVAAVL
-1460 PRLRRPEAYREAA
+1460 PRLRQPEAYREAA

-1508 GVASA
+1508 GIASA
-1513 RPGRRTVERRTL
+1513 RPGRRAVERRTL
-1525 FWASILCEIFAWWIF
+1525 FWASILCEIIAWWLF
-1540 MAMADVS
+1540 MALAEVA

-1588 VPTLVIAIRTEASA
+1588 VPTLVIAVRTEASA